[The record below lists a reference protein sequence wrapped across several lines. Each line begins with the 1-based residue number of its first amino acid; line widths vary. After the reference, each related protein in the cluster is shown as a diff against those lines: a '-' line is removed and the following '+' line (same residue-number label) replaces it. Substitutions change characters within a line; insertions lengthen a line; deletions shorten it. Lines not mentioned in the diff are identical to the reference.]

1 MLSKENFARGY
12 LILFTIS
19 IYMYWFDLLDRM
31 AMQYFLMSILSI
43 ISFLIIPFIFKAK
56 ELKEAFLDK
65 LSLVSL
71 GFLLFAFLSI
81 LNATNVI
88 ESFVKIGQFIA
99 FYISLLIIILFSR
112 NKLVKTNFIL
122 LIISITLIIDLAA
135 SLSGYYDLYSKN
147 IKYEYKY
154 INNLLG
160 LFGNRNIL
168 SVGLIFRLPFL
179 IMLCLRLNK
188 KFLYLITFIVA
199 SLVFF
204 DVFLLSSRTVFLA
217 IIIYFIFYLS
227 VIIYRVIFLRTKF
240 LHLNKNLILLLIIPL
255 IIAYYSSNNLIES
268 NDFAN
273 VNSRVS
279 SIASSNDESKNRRLL
294 FYGHAISNLMN
305 NPLLGCGIGNWRILS
320 IKYDAENMENYVV
333 PYNAHNDILEAA
345 TETGIF
351 GGILFLSFFLL
362 LFYKLYEKLNINAI
376 SGYGYEFL
384 ILAPLPLIVYFV
396 DLNLNF
402 PSYRPFNL
410 YLLLLYIIV
419 LYNSNPKF
427 NERS

>member
-1 MLSKENFARGY
+1 MLSKENFAKGY
-12 LILFTIS
+12 FTLFTIS

-31 AMQYFLMSILSI
+31 AMQYFLMSILSV

-81 LNATNVI
+81 LNALNVT
-88 ESFVKIGQFIA
+88 ESLVKIGQFIA
-99 FYISLLIIILFSR
+99 FYISLLIIILISR

-122 LIISITLIIDLAA
+122 TIISFTLIIDLVA
-135 SLSGYYDLYSKN
+135 SLSGYYDLFSKN

-154 INNLLG
+154 VNNLLG

-179 IMLCLRLNK
+179 IMLSLRVK
-188 KFLYLITFIVA
+188 KTLLYLITFVVS

-204 DVFLLSSRTVFLA
+204 DIFLLSSRTAFLA
-217 IIIYFIFYLS
+217 IIIFFVFYLT
-227 VIIYRVIFLRTKF
+227 VIIYRVLFLKSK
-240 LHLNKNLILLLIIPL
+240 LLQLNKNLIFLLILPL
-255 IIAYYSSNNLIES
+255 IIAYYYSNNIIES

-294 FYGHAISNLMN
+294 FYKHAISNLKS

-333 PYNAHNDILEAA
+333 PYNAHNDILEAV

-351 GGILFLSFFLL
+351 GGVLFLGFFVL
-362 LFYKLYEKLNINAI
+362 LFYKLKKKLNFN
-376 SGYGYEFL
+376 SNSNYGFEFL
-384 ILAPLPLIVYFV
+384 ILVPFPLIVYFV

-410 YLLLLYIIV
+410 YLLLSYIII
-419 LYNSNPKF
+419 LYNSNQKV

>member
-1 MLSKENFARGY
+1 MLSKENFAKGY
-12 LILFTIS
+12 FILFTIS

-81 LNATNVI
+81 LNALNVA

-99 FYISLLIIILFSR
+99 FYISLLIIILISR

-122 LIISITLIIDLAA
+122 TIISFTLIIDLAA
-135 SLSGYYDLYSKN
+135 SLSGYYELFSKN

-154 INNLLG
+154 VNNLLG

-168 SVGLIFRLPFL
+168 SVGLIFRIPFL
-179 IMLCLRLNK
+179 IMLSLRVK
-188 KFLYLITFIVA
+188 KKLLYLITFVVS

-204 DVFLLSSRTVFLA
+204 DIFLLSSRTAFLA
-217 IIIYFIFYLS
+217 IIIFVIFYLT
-227 VIIYRVIFLRTKF
+227 VIIYRILFLKTK
-240 LHLNKNLILLLIIPL
+240 LLQLNKNLIFLLIIPL
-255 IIAYYSSNNLIES
+255 IIAYYYSNNIIES

-294 FYGHAISNLMN
+294 FYGHAISNLIS

-351 GGILFLSFFLL
+351 GGILFLGFFVL
-362 LFYKLYEKLNINAI
+362 LFYKLNKKLSFNTN
-376 SGYGYEFL
+376 SNYGFEFL
-384 ILAPLPLIVYFV
+384 ILAPFPLIVYFV

-410 YLLLLYIIV
+410 YLLLSYIII
-419 LYNSNPKF
+419 LYNSNQKV

>member
-43 ISFLIIPFIFKAK
+43 ISFFIIPFIFKAK

-65 LSLVSL
+65 LSLISL

-81 LNATNVI
+81 LNATNVV

-135 SLSGYYDLYSKN
+135 SLSGYYELYSKN
-147 IKYEYKY
+147 IKYQYKY

-179 IMLCLRLNK
+179 IMLSLRLNK
-188 KFLYLITFIVA
+188 KLLYPITFILA
-199 SLVFF
+199 TLV
-204 DVFLLSSRTVFLA
+204 
-217 IIIYFIFYLS
+217 
-227 VIIYRVIFLRTKF
+227 
-240 LHLNKNLILLLIIPL
+240 
-255 IIAYYSSNNLIES
+255 
-268 NDFAN
+268 
-273 VNSRVS
+273 
-279 SIASSNDESKNRRLL
+279 
-294 FYGHAISNLMN
+294 
-305 NPLLGCGIGNWRILS
+305 
-320 IKYDAENMENYVV
+320 
-333 PYNAHNDILEAA
+333 
-345 TETGIF
+345 
-351 GGILFLSFFLL
+351 
-362 LFYKLYEKLNINAI
+362 
-376 SGYGYEFL
+376 
-384 ILAPLPLIVYFV
+384 
-396 DLNLNF
+396 
-402 PSYRPFNL
+402 
-410 YLLLLYIIV
+410 
-419 LYNSNPKF
+419 
-427 NERS
+427 